1 MKPKRMFNVI
11 LFHFLVAVLYNATVH
26 VSVKSEHIKPGGSS
40 AESLS
45 FLAPTTNSTIRS
57 PVMNNTLLNDEFNKP
72 DASFSACLLVMDENF
87 RLQEWIAYAYFTLR
101 LRYIVVTVDPRSKQ
115 LPTKVLDLFR
125 SELNMTILE
134 WSKLTAGII
143 IISV

>member
-1 MKPKRMFNVI
+1 MKPKRIFNVI

-26 VSVKSEHIKPGGSS
+26 VSVKSEHFKPGGFS

-45 FLAPTTNSTIRS
+45 FLAPTTNRS
-57 PVMNNTLLNDEFNKP
+57 SVINTTLLDDEFNKP

-87 RLQEWIAYAYFTLR
+87 RLQEWIAFAYFTLR

-134 WSKLTAGII
+134 WSKFTAGII

>member
-26 VSVKSEHIKPGGSS
+26 VSVKSEHLKPGGSS

-45 FLAPTTNSTIRS
+45 FLAPTTNRS
-57 PVMNNTLLNDEFNKP
+57 SVMNNTLLNDEFNKP

-134 WSKLTAGII
+134 WSKFTAGII